1 MNIENNLVHDY
12 MRLSQIFINENDTVF
27 NALKIVKK
35 HNLKKILVIR
45 EDFSVLGCLNKNEI
59 NKILKQEKEIIET
72 LKDIKIKE
80 LNIKY
85 DSPVFIY
92 PKMEISDAY
101 SIMKY
106 FNVKYLPVVD
116 VPWEKKI
123 IGFLWIED
131 ILSAIKKNCFKVP
144 AITSL

>member
-12 MRLSQIFINENDTVF
+12 MRLSQIFISEDDTVF
-27 NALKIVKK
+27 NALEIIKK
-35 HNLKKILVIR
+35 HNLKRILVIKK
-45 EDFSVLGCLNKNEI
+45 DFSVLGCLNKNEI
-59 NKILKQEKEIIET
+59 NKILKQEKEIIDT